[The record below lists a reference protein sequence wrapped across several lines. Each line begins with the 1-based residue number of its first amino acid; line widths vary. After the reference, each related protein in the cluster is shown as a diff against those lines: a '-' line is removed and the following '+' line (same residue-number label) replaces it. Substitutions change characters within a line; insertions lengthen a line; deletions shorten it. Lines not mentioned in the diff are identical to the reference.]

1 MSNHIYKEKLSCTR
15 HSMMNC
21 AVTLKMVKYVVYYSS
36 NNNNSNNKEL
46 VWRHNHCSLKYL
58 FKYLLSPF
66 LLICGFFVCVFNQLF
81 FYATDAKSPITWK
94 KPHRCLL

>member
-36 NNNNSNNKEL
+36 NNNNNNNKEL

-66 LLICGFFVCVFNQLF
+66 CLFAVFLFVFLINFFFMLQMR
-81 FYATDAKSPITWK
+81 S
-94 KPHRCLL
+94 HR

>member
-1 MSNHIYKEKLSCTR
+1 
-15 HSMMNC
+15 MMNC

-58 FKYLLSPF
+58 FKNLLSPF

-81 FYATDAKSPITWK
+81 FLCYRCEVTDNMEKTPPLSAVRE
-94 KPHRCLL
+94 HNLF